1 MQHEAQF
8 LLLFV
13 ILEDPVLDTLHILVQ
28 VELLGEL
35 ECVQDD
41 LSRPCSEAPAKILE

>member
-1 MQHEAQF
+1 MQHEAQ
-8 LLLFV
+8 LLLLLV
-13 ILEDPVLDTLHILVQ
+13 ILEDPVLDGLHVLVQ

-41 LSRPCSEAPAKILE
+41 LSRPCSEAPAKILK